1 MGVYNSNGAML
12 RWSDQL
18 ILAAESHH
26 FEGSTHLK
34 SKEGTNARLVEGG
47 GIFVYLVFAPSFV
60 EFVEMSAIFNVMVLR
75 RQDELVGPL
84 QHGPIRITHSHDHGV
99 EFRGTG
105 EV

>member
-34 SKEGTNARLVEGG
+34 SKEGTNARLVECG
-47 GIFVYLVFAPSFV
+47 GIFVYLVFAHSSLSSFR
-60 EFVEMSAIFNVMVLR
+60 FLDATFNMMVLR

-84 QHGPIRITHSHDHGV
+84 QHGTNSNYTLP
-99 EFRGTG
+99 
-105 EV
+105 